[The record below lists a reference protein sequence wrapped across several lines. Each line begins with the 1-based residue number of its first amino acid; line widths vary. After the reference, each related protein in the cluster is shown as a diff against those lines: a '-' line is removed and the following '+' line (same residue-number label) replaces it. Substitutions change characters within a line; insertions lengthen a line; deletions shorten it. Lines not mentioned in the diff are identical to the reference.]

1 MTVPPI
7 PPGFRT
13 VTPYIVVQGVAAMLE
28 FVQKAFG
35 AEVLERMPGPDSTV
49 AHAMFRIGDSMLMCG
64 EFREIPGMPK
74 REYPAM
80 IYFYVE
86 NMDEWYQRAVA
97 AGATT
102 LRPPTNEFYGD
113 RVAGVLDAQG
123 NQWWIATHVE
133 DVPPDEL
140 ARRAQARG

>member
-1 MTVPPI
+1 MAASPRPRRKL
-7 PPGFRT
+7 PG
-13 VTPYIVVQGVAAMLE
+13 YA
-28 FVQKAFG
+28 
-35 AEVLERMPGPDSTV
+35 
-49 AHAMFRIGDSMLMCG
+49 CG
-64 EFREIPGMPK
+64 EAPCAGRRFLALALRSTLEASSK

-123 NQWWIATHVE
+123 NPWWIATHVE